1 MDLVLILSKLLI
13 AISIA
18 GLLRCSQTFRNR
30 SRETDEQVLAA
41 LKRIMHATEDCG
53 YPAHTVPLLIIL
65 TALCFMLSGYV
76 TTVGVR

>member
-1 MDLVLILSKLLI
+1 MLVLSKILM

-18 GLLRCSQTFRNR
+18 GLLRCSQTFRSL
-30 SRETDEQVLAA
+30 SRETDERALAA

-53 YPAHTVPLLIIL
+53 YPAQLFPLLMIL

-76 TTVGVR
+76 TTAVGR